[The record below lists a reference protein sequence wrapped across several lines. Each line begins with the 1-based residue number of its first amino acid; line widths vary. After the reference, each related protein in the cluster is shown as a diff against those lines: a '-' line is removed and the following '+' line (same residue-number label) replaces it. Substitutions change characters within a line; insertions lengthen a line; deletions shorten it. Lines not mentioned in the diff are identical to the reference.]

1 MVQFV
6 KAFFQT
12 EVMTRD
18 KEEPLLGLDVTGVS
32 AGDKCKDDI
41 SAVEVLHYMKI
52 YTKKHKNVLGD
63 RHSAFK
69 GVEGIQRLEE

>member
-32 AGDKCKDDI
+32 AGDKCKSNI
-41 SAVEVLHYMKI
+41 AAVEVLLFMKI
-52 YTKKHKNVLGD
+52 HTKNT
-63 RHSAFK
+63 
-69 GVEGIQRLEE
+69 